1 MADSFLYFRKSDN
14 APGEERSKF
23 RVLGEI
29 LIKSLFT
36 KLQAGQRN
44 QKLGLETVWKS
55 PPRSLK
61 EQRKTS
67 SYWTQ
72 ETLAFFLA
80 MRIWDGSLHQG
91 LWPYIEEHSIG
102 QSMSWT
108 QLEDRE
114 REPGLCSTF
123 RVPFNILF
131 EGPQIL

>member
-55 PPRSLK
+55 PPQSLK

-72 ETLAFFLA
+72 ETLAFFVA
-80 MRIWDGSLHQG
+80 MRI
-91 LWPYIEEHSIG
+91 
-102 QSMSWT
+102 
-108 QLEDRE
+108 
-114 REPGLCSTF
+114 
-123 RVPFNILF
+123 
-131 EGPQIL
+131 